1 MAPATTSR
9 WQTLYRRLLALVLRP
24 TAPPLWLGVLVAA
37 GFIAA
42 ELALVLLLKRVA
54 PENAFGAVFL
64 LGVLVVSAGW
74 GFGLAVATSLAS
86 AAVYVYIHWDDSARR
101 LTVATVIQR
110 AGALRAAAWPYLTC
124 PPDASVRPVG
134 RGR

>member
-1 MAPATTSR
+1 M
-9 WQTLYRRLLALVLRP
+9 RLIFL
-24 TAPPLWLGVLVAA
+24 LGVLVAA

-86 AAVYVYIHWDDSARR
+86 AAVYARSSGTIP
-101 LTVATVIQR
+101 L
-110 AGALRAAAWPYLTC
+110 G
-124 PPDASVRPVG
+124 G
-134 RGR
+134 